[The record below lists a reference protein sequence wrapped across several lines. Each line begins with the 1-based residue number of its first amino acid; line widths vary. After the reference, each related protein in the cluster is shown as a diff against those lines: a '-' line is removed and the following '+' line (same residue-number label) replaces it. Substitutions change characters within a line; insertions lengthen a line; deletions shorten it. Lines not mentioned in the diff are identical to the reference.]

1 MTVKFLLEILEKRFQ
16 LLKAEGM
23 GKYKKEILNNVIFAI
38 DPCPFPGS
46 DEIEF
51 PCISVNE
58 VTINSDLL
66 NKNYLW
72 VKNLLEQEGST
83 PNIVVLKCDAY
94 ERIKR
99 DDCVTL
105 CKLIETLKSIE
116 DKNKRICVEVF
127 DTPLYQEVL
136 GAWPYTIELFEDT
149 SEYVKSLS
157 NNKYF
162 MGLHI

>member
-1 MTVKFLLEILEKRFQ
+1 MTVKYLLELLEERFKQ
-16 LLKAEGM
+16 LKAEGK

-46 DEIEF
+46 DEINF

-66 NKNYLW
+66 NKNHVL
-72 VKNLLEQEGST
+72 VKNFLEQEGST
-83 PNIVVLKCDAY
+83 PNIVVLKCDPY
-94 ERIKR
+94 EKSKR

-105 CKLIETLKSIE
+105 CKLIETLKGIE
-116 DKNKRICVEVF
+116 DKNKRVYVENF
-127 DTPLYQEVL
+127 TAPWYSEVI
-136 GAWPYTIELFEDT
+136 GVWPYIEKFFESN